1 MYLTEE
7 IKNIELF
14 MKELDKIENSKLIEK
29 LSKFKLNKD
38 IKWISVGKNKRGYG
52 WKVNFELDI
61 PDELITNKKA
71 FTKLQE
77 DIYDLVYE
85 FLDKFEG
92 YVNKYPMV
100 DSEKGKVIY
109 KERLVYPYKDMIMIQ
124 TLFGADNIPDFLEN
138 VYPAMKRLADEAT
151 ANLDEKSFEF
161 EIDGTVYKV
170 ADVYQIYE
178 SLFAPMVYEMYFFA
192 GLDDLYKKFK
202 SMFSEYL
209 KKMQDVV
216 DRYKEEYGIKDDEE
230 DEDEYSYSYSKPKKF
245 KRRR

>member
-7 IKNIELF
+7 IKNVELF
-14 MKELDKIENSKLIEK
+14 MKEMDKIENSKLIEK
-29 LSKFKLNKD
+29 LEKFKLDKN
-38 IKWISVGKNKRGYG
+38 IKWISIGKNKLGYG

-77 DIYDLVYE
+77 EIYDLVYE

-92 YVNKYPMV
+92 YVNKYPII
-100 DSEKGKVIY
+100 DSEKGKVTY

-124 TLFGADNIPDFLEN
+124 TLFGADNISDFLEN
-138 VYPAMKRLADEAT
+138 VYPAMQRLANEII

-161 EIDGTVYKV
+161 EVDGTVYKV
-170 ADVYQIYE
+170 TDANQIYE
-178 SLFAPMVYEMYFFA
+178 NLFMPMVYEMYFFVN
-192 GLDDLYKKFK
+192 LNDLYKKFN

-216 DRYKEEYGIKDDEE
+216 DRY
-230 DEDEYSYSYSKPKKF
+230 SNS
-245 KRRR
+245 